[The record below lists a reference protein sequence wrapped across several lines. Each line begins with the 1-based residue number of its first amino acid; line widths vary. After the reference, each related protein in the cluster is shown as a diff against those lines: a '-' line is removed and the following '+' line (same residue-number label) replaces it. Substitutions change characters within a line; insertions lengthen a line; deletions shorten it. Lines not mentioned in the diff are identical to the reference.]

1 MNYDDDTMMNTVA
14 STPPT
19 KARMEI
25 DELLD
30 RMLIDTIPSPPDLP
44 LGEETQQPKPTS
56 TTPNKDPTHIMDM
69 FANQMND
76 ILSEGGTKIKPAS
89 SSTKSDKTDY
99 YKEMKGAFEQY
110 EMQAK
115 RTDQQKE
122 YDSIEAF
129 IFEEQRRT
137 LLQRKAERKLQASE
151 EIKMAAVS
159 FVLVDRFVHTNVML
173 FMYVLRIRCG
183 VQIWCTRRY
192 IWRMAIYER
201 VIDIVALD

>member
-1 MNYDDDTMMNTVA
+1 MNHYDDDMVNTAA

-19 KARMEI
+19 KSRMRI

-30 RMLIDTIPSPPDLP
+30 RLLIDTIPSPPDLS
-44 LGEETQQPKPTS
+44 LGEETQPTKPATTS
-56 TTPNKDPTHIMDM
+56 SSSSINPSHIMDM

-159 FVLVDRFVHTNVML
+159 FCFSNPGIDLCFAVCTFYML
-173 FMYVLRIRCG
+173 CYLCYMLWIRCG
-183 VQIWCTRRY
+183 VQI
-192 IWRMAIYER
+192 
-201 VIDIVALD
+201 

>member
-1 MNYDDDTMMNTVA
+1 MNYDDDTMVNTAA

-19 KARMEI
+19 KSRMRI

-30 RMLIDTIPSPPDLP
+30 RLLIDTIPSPPDLP

-69 FANQMND
+69 FANQMAD
-76 ILSEGGTKIKPAS
+76 ILSEGGTKLKPAS

-159 FVLVDRFVHTNVML
+159 FCFSKGGIDFVLRCIRCVYVYL
-173 FMYVLRIRCG
+173 FIYVLCIRYG
-183 VQIWCTRRY
+183 VQI
-192 IWRMAIYER
+192 
-201 VIDIVALD
+201 

>member
-1 MNYDDDTMMNTVA
+1 MNHYDDDTMTNTAA

-19 KARMEI
+19 KSKMRI

-30 RMLIDTIPSPPDLP
+30 RLLIDTIPSPPDLS
-44 LGEETQQPKPTS
+44 LGETQPAKPT
-56 TTPNKDPTHIMDM
+56 TTTTSSSSSSINPSHMNM

-159 FVLVDRFVHTNVML
+159 FCFSKGGIGLCVVVCTSYVML
-173 FMYVLRIRCG
+173 FMLC
-183 VQIWCTRRY
+183 
-192 IWRMAIYER
+192 
-201 VIDIVALD
+201 ALD

>member
-44 LGEETQQPKPTS
+44 LGEETQPTKPTS
-56 TTPNKDPTHIMDM
+56 TTPNKDPTHIMNM

-89 SSTKSDKTDY
+89 SSTKSDKADY

-159 FVLVDRFVHTNVML
+159 FCFSKGGIDLCCGVHILCYVIYVMCFGL
-173 FMYVLRIRCG
+173 RCG

-192 IWRMAIYER
+192 ILE
-201 VIDIVALD
+201 VNG